1 MKSRAN
7 PPAGIEW
14 VSCLFLSL
22 FQFLNILGIWVFIGL
37 IFKLIGGFKNDYF
50 KFYINESVAFIKF
63 IAVLLCPLDLFLFYR
78 KRNQIKSTC
87 ELFSPKRRVVGKIK
101 FWMYLVLSIIIFWL
115 YYELRRITS

>member
-1 MKSRAN
+1 MNDKNRLSLFKEFYYWIYFYLKKSRAN

-22 FQFLNILGIWVFIGL
+22 FRFLNILVIWVFIGL

-78 KRNQIKSTC
+78 KRKEESNKFNLRTI
-87 ELFSPKRRVVGKIK
+87 FS
-101 FWMYLVLSIIIFWL
+101 
-115 YYELRRITS
+115 